1 MPEEEQLLCDI
12 RRYFSFLR
20 QCGYRVSISCVDR
33 DLRVLYPVFATM
45 EVHPCAL
52 CDFVKAA
59 ERRFCLRNKERLCEA
74 RLTEPQYVV
83 CPFGVEEYI
92 YPVLHEGR
100 AVVYLHA
107 SGYRGRI
114 LPTSERLFVW
124 EKRFG
129 AAYRAEYE
137 KLDPLPPD
145 AVGARA
151 VLSPLGYMVSLFYE
165 NFVAGRVLN
174 GRYDRIYAG
183 MMDYLYKNYSTDFSM
198 EDMAAALH
206 YSASHLRSVFRRK
219 SGRSFAAFV
228 TDFRLSQAKTMLRTS
243 EKSVADIGRL
253 CGFPDAGHFSVL
265 FRKKYGSSPR
275 QYRRA
280 GGGIR

>member
-1 MPEEEQLLCDI
+1 MPEEEPLLTDI

-33 DLRVLYPVFATM
+33 NLRVLYPVFATM

-52 CDFVKAA
+52 CDFIKAR

-74 RLTEPQYVV
+74 GITAPQYAV

-92 YPVLHEGR
+92 YPVLQEGK

-114 LPTSERLFVW
+114 LLTKERLSVW

-129 AAYRAEYE
+129 QAYAAEYE

-145 AVGARA
+145 AVQIRA
-151 VLSPLGYMVSLFYE
+151 VLAPLGHMISLFYDK
-165 NFVAGRVLN
+165 FVAGRVLT
-174 GRYDRIYAG
+174 GRYDRIYAEI
-183 MMDYLYKNYSTDFSM
+183 MDYIYKNYHTDFSVD
-198 EDMAAALH
+198 DMAAALH
-206 YSASHLRSVFRRK
+206 YSASHLRAVFRQK
-219 SGRSFAAFV
+219 SGYALSAFLA
-228 TDFRLSQAKTMLRTS
+228 DFRLSQAKQMLRTS
-243 EKSVADIGRL
+243 EKPIADIGRL
-253 CGFPDAGHFSVL
+253 CGFPDAGHFAVL
-265 FRKKYGSSPR
+265 FRKKYGVSPR
-275 QYRRA
+275 QYRRKNEA
-280 GGGIR
+280 GR